1 MIEIAARLEFTPDCP
16 GGAGAEFQRFLALP
30 ARLASIK
37 ILYRRP
43 DTMTLYGVPYL
54 CEPRLLFDRFSSDW
68 VYLGTES
75 WYYGGKECKD
85 LVDRWLAP
93 LRLRGTVPDSP
104 GEYSEI

>member
-1 MIEIAARLEFTPDCP
+1 MPSIAACFEFTADCP
-16 GGAGAEFQRFLALP
+16 GGAGAELRRFLDLP

-43 DTMTLYGVPYL
+43 DTMTLWGSPYL

-68 VYLGTES
+68 VYLGSES

-85 LVDRWLAP
+85 LIARWLAP
-93 LRLRGTVPDSP
+93 LRSTGVVPDSP